1 MTVGRDP
8 GAVAAAVRRRVRT
21 APAHA
26 RRVWRRRGRAV
37 LSRAA
42 RLTLAAVAAYVVA
55 HALFPRTQP
64 LTGPLTALLVVQAT
78 LFSTLTTGLKRVLS
92 VVAGVLVAV
101 LLSEVVGLTWW
112 SLGAVIA
119 AALIIGQLLRLGE
132 HLLEVPISA
141 MLVLGVSGAQAAA
154 ASRVAETLVGAGVG
168 VLINV
173 LLPPPLRSRDA
184 GAAVEQ
190 VAVEA
195 ADVLERAAT
204 DLPAGASLQQAIG
217 WLEDF
222 RRLDR
227 SVERADAAVNEAAD
241 SRRFNPRA
249 VGTADTDPR
258 LRSGLDA
265 LEHSVVALRA
275 VFRSI
280 ADGVA
285 EAVGEDKGYTPE
297 LLEAFGLLLRDLAD
311 SLRAFG
317 ALVRSESDTLL
328 PGAEA
333 PLARAMDALGETRAR
348 LTELLLVDAREDP
361 DRWLLRGSLLAGVER
376 VLRELDVEDRLR
388 RRRQWEQEAAEHGPA
403 GQAMER
409 LRSTG
414 RAVAGQPRRLRS
426 RWR

>member
-1 MTVGRDP
+1 MTGWNSARALPGRT
-8 GAVAAAVRRRVRT
+8 RRRIRSMG
-21 APAHA
+21 
-26 RRVWRRRGRAV
+26 RRGLWVWRRRGRAV
-37 LSRAA
+37 ITRAG

-55 HALFPRTQP
+55 VALFPGTQP

-78 LFSTLTTGLKRVLS
+78 LFATLTTGLRRVLS

-141 MLVLGVSGAQAAA
+141 MLVLGTTGAQAAA
-154 ASRVAETLVGAGVG
+154 TQRVAETLVGAAVG
-168 VLINV
+168 VLTNV
-173 LLPPPLRSRDA
+173 VLPPPLRSRDA

-195 ADVLERAAT
+195 ADVLERAAAT
-204 DLPAGASLQQAIG
+204 LPGGASLRGGLG

-227 SVERADAAVNEAAD
+227 SVERADAAVNEAAN

-275 VFRSI
+275 LFRSI
-280 ADGVA
+280 ADGVKD
-285 EAVGEDKGYTPE
+285 AVGEEKGYTVE
-297 LLEAFGLLLRDLAD
+297 LLEAFALLLVDLAATV
-311 SLRAFG
+311 RAFG
-317 ALVRSESDTLL
+317 ALVRSESDALH

-333 PLARAMDALGETRAR
+333 PLARAMEALGETRAR
-348 LTELLLVDAREDP
+348 LTDLLLVDARDDP
-361 DRWLLRGSLLAGVER
+361 DTWMLRGSLLAAVER
-376 VLRELDVEDRLR
+376 VLRELHVEERMR
-388 RRRQWEQEAAEHGPA
+388 RRRQWEREAAERGRTT
-403 GQAMER
+403 QAVAR
-409 LRSTG
+409 LRDTG
-414 RAVAGQPRRLRS
+414 RAVTETPRR
-426 RWR
+426 RWRRR